1 MSRRYLSDGGFTMR
15 ERVMRRVEGPWFR
28 RGIAIGVLT
37 AGAAM
42 AAPSALLAG
51 PPAEPA
57 DARPVTFAKDVA
69 PIFQQKC
76 QDCHRP
82 GNIAPMS
89 LVTYEEARPWARSIK
104 ARVAAREMPPWHLD
118 KTVGIQEFMN
128 DVSLSDREIETIV
141 RWVDGGAPLGDPK
154 DMPRPRQWPTDNR
167 FRLEDRLGPPDMI
180 VQSKPWTMAPVA
192 QDVHFRPVVELGL
205 TEPRWIR
212 AVETRPSL
220 KGRRIAH
227 HVSTYL
233 HRVERPEGAAS
244 GGVDDPAGEL
254 REMFTEWAQGKG
266 GEIYPPNTGKLVK
279 PGDKIEFE
287 THYHAVGEEI
297 TDVIET
303 AWWFYPKDVTPK
315 FSAEFVP
322 IGTSIGQG
330 LEIPPNTITQHQGS
344 YTLSAPAILHNF
356 QPHMHMR
363 GKAFLME
370 AIYPNGR
377 REVINYADRYDNRWH
392 INYIYAEN
400 AAPVFPKGTV
410 LQITAWHDNTA
421 ANRNNPDPR
430 QWVTKG
436 GRTVDEMAHANTQLI
451 YITEEEYQRILEQ
464 RKKQSAN

>member
-1 MSRRYLSDGGFTMR
+1 
-15 ERVMRRVEGPWFR
+15 
-28 RGIAIGVLT
+28 
-37 AGAAM
+37 
-42 AAPSALLAG
+42 
-51 PPAEPA
+51 
-57 DARPVTFAKDVA
+57 
-69 PIFQQKC
+69 
-76 QDCHRP
+76 
-82 GNIAPMS
+82 MS

-118 KTVGIQEFMN
+118 KTVGVPRFIN
-128 DVSLSDREIETIV
+128 DISLSDREIDLIV
-141 RWVDGGAPLGDPK
+141 KWVDSGAPLGDPK
-154 DMPRPRQWPTDNR
+154 DLPPLRQWPDNSQ
-167 FRLEDRLGPPDMI
+167 FRLEAKLGPPDLI
-180 VQSKPWTMAPVA
+180 IKSRPWTMPAVA
-192 QDVHFRPVVELGL
+192 QDVHFRPVVDIGL

-233 HRVERPEGAAS
+233 HRAQALRENVTVGWR
-244 GGVDDPAGEL
+244 PAGDADEL

-266 GEIYPPNTGKLVK
+266 GEIYPANTGKLVR

-303 AWWFYPKDVTPK
+303 AWWFYPKDKAPS

-330 LEIPPNTITQHQGS
+330 LEIPPNTVTQHQGS
-344 YTLSAPAILHNF
+344 YTLTAPAILHNF

-370 AIYPNGR
+370 AIYPDGR
-377 REVINYADRYDNRWH
+377 REVVNYADRYDNRWH
-392 INYIYAEN
+392 INYIYAED

-451 YITEEEYQRILEQ
+451 TITDEEYNRIVKERQR
-464 RKKQSAN
+464 RPVN

>member
-1 MSRRYLSDGGFTMR
+1 MRRIEPALSSRRR
-15 ERVMRRVEGPWFR
+15 
-28 RGIAIGVLT
+28 IAFAVLVVGAT
-37 AGAAM
+37 ISVPAGA
-42 AAPSALLAG
+42 LAQT
-51 PPAEPA
+51 PAQNSNA
-57 DARPVTFAKDVA
+57 SRGVTFARDVA

-76 QDCHRP
+76 QECHRP

-89 LVTYEEARPWARSIK
+89 LVSYEESRPWARSIR
-104 ARVAAREMPPWHLD
+104 ARVSAREMPPWHLD

-128 DVSLSDREIETIV
+128 DVSLNDREIDTIV
-141 RWVDGGAPLGDPK
+141 RWVDAGAPLGDPK
-154 DMPRPRQWPTDNR
+154 DMPAPKQWPDDSR
-167 FRLEDRLGPPDMI
+167 FRLEEKLGPPDMI
-180 VQSKPWTMAPVA
+180 VKSKPWTMPAVA
-192 QDVHFRPVVELGL
+192 QDVHFRPVVDLAL

-212 AVETRPSL
+212 AVETRPSHE
-220 KGRRIAH
+220 GRRIAH

-233 HRVERPEGAAS
+233 HRSESPDAA
-244 GGVDDPAGEL
+244 GGVRSPDDPAGEL

-279 PGDKIEFE
+279 PGDRIEFE
-287 THYHAVGEEI
+287 THYHAVGEEVS
-297 TDVIET
+297 DVIET

-315 FSAEFVP
+315 FAAEFVP

-370 AIYPNGR
+370 AIYPDGR
-377 REVINYADRYDNRWH
+377 REVINYADHYDNNWH

-451 YITEEEYQRILEQ
+451 YITEEEYQRILKE
-464 RKKQSAN
+464 RKARKGSTN

>member
-1 MSRRYLSDGGFTMR
+1 MI
-15 ERVMRRVEGPWFR
+15 RVECFPWSCR
-28 RGIAIGVLT
+28 RIALSVLT
-37 AGAAM
+37 AGIGVVAPAAGL
-42 AAPSALLAG
+42 AQTSAQG
-51 PPAEPA
+51 A
-57 DARPVTFAKDVA
+57 DAARQVTFARDVA

-76 QDCHRP
+76 QECHRP

-89 LVTYEEARPWARSIK
+89 LVTYEESRPWARSIK
-104 ARVAAREMPPWHLD
+104 ARVAGREMPPWHLD
-118 KTVGIQEFMN
+118 KTVGIQEFVN
-128 DVSLSDREIETIV
+128 DASLSDRDIDTIV

-154 DMPRPRQWPTDNR
+154 DMPPPRQWANDNR
-167 FRLEDRLGPPDMI
+167 FRLEDTLGPPDLI
-180 VQSKPWTMAPVA
+180 VKSKPWTMPAVA

-227 HVSTYL
+227 HVTSYL
-233 HRVERPEGAAS
+233 HRVETPEAGSSAAS
-244 GGVDDPAGEL
+244 SRADDPSGEL

-266 GEIYPPNTGKLVK
+266 GEIYPPNAGKFVK

-287 THYHAVGEEI
+287 THYHAVGEEV

-303 AWWFYPKDVTPK
+303 AWWFYPKNVTPK
-315 FSAEFVP
+315 FSVEFVP

-370 AIYPNGR
+370 AIYPDGH
-377 REVINYADRYDNRWH
+377 REVINYADHYDNTWH
-392 INYIYAEN
+392 INYIYTER
-400 AAPVFPKGTV
+400 AAPVFPKGTT
-410 LQITAWHDNTA
+410 LQITAWHDNTS

-451 YITEEEYQRILEQ
+451 WITEEEYQRITKE
-464 RKKQSAN
+464 RGKRSAN

>member
-1 MSRRYLSDGGFTMR
+1 MSRIESVYG
-15 ERVMRRVEGPWFR
+15 
-28 RGIAIGVLT
+28 RGIALGVLT
-37 AGAAM
+37 VSLGF
-42 AAPSALLAG
+42 AAPAAL
-51 PPAEPA
+51 PAQTPA
-57 DARPVTFAKDVA
+57 QGSDAARQVTFARDVA
-69 PIFQQKC
+69 PIFQRKC

-82 GNIAPMS
+82 GSIAPMS
-89 LVTYEEARPWARSIK
+89 LVTYEESRPWARSIR

-118 KTVGIQEFMN
+118 KTVGIQAFVN
-128 DVSLSDREIETIV
+128 DASLSERELDTIL
-141 RWVDGGAPLGDPK
+141 RWVDGGAQLGDPK
-154 DMPRPRQWPTDNR
+154 DMPAPRQWPTDNR
-167 FRLEDRLGPPDMI
+167 FRLEDTLGPPDLI
-180 VQSKPWTMAPVA
+180 VKSKPWTMPPVA

-205 TEPRWIR
+205 TEPRWVR

-233 HRVERPEGAAS
+233 HRTETPDAGGS
-244 GGVDDPAGEL
+244 GTGRAPDDPAGEL

-266 GEIYPPNTGKLVK
+266 GEVYPPNAGKLVK
-279 PGDKIEFE
+279 PGDRMEFE

-303 AWWFYPKDVTPK
+303 AWWFHPKGVTPK
-315 FSAEFVP
+315 HSVEFVP

-330 LEIPPNTITQHQGS
+330 LEIPPHTITQHQGS
-344 YTLSAPAILHNF
+344 YTLGSPAILHNF

-370 AIYPNGR
+370 AIYPDGR
-377 REVINYADRYDNRWH
+377 REVVNYADHYDNNWH
-392 INYIYAEN
+392 INYIYAEQ

-410 LQITAWHDNTA
+410 LQITAWHDNTS

-436 GRTVDEMAHANTQLI
+436 GRTVDEMAHANSQLI
-451 YITEEEYQRILEQ
+451 WITEEDYARIAKE
-464 RKKQSAN
+464 RGKRSSN